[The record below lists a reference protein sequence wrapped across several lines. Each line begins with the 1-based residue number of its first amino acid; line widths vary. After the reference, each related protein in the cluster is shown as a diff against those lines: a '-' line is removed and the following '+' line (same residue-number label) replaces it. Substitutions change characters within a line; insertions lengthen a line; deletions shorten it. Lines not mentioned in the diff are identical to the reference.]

1 VWGEGGLPS
10 QLDIFTAEIIL
21 QIDEFSFSVFF
32 FHPAQ
37 KIFFLILAKHTY
49 QHKQIH
55 FGRVS
60 DPYSFDTDP
69 DPWGFDDKKLEKFTA
84 EKTAKFF

>member
-1 VWGEGGLPS
+1 MDWGRVRLEKCVCGGGGRGGSPS

-21 QIDEFSFSVFF
+21 QIDEFSFSVLF
-32 FHPAQ
+32 FHPTQ
-37 KIFFLILAKHTY
+37 KIFFLILAKQTY

-55 FGRVS
+55 FGRVL

-69 DPWGFDDKKLEKFTA
+69 DPGF
-84 EKTAKFF
+84 